1 MDPHDGD
8 LHAAVLRWYAEWGR
22 DLPWRHTRDPY
33 PVLVSEVMLQQT
45 QVDRV
50 LPKYAEFLTR
60 FPTIADLAAA
70 PAAEVIRAW
79 KGLGYNL
86 RAIRLHRI
94 AQQVVARHGG
104 ELPNTTSGLLALD
117 GIGPYTAGAVACF
130 AFGLP
135 EPVLDTNVR
144 RVLGRIVIGPDGPTA
159 PAGSLWTI
167 ARQLLPQHAAYD
179 WNQALMDI
187 GARICL
193 PRRPQCLLCPA
204 QPWCRSAGKVTGA
217 VRERSASY
225 IAAPQAPFAGSSR
238 YYRGRIVDH
247 LRSLAPG
254 ASVSLEELARAI
266 KPDSADD
273 DLPWLRAMVAALA
286 RDGLAEIDEAGRV
299 RLP

>member
-1 MDPHDGD
+1 MDAQYGD
-8 LHAAVLRWYAEWGR
+8 LPAAVLRWYAEWGR

-33 PVLVSEVMLQQT
+33 RVLVSEVMLQQT

-86 RAIRLHRI
+86 RAIRLHRV

-104 ELPNTTSGLLALD
+104 ELPGTAAGLLALD

-144 RVLGRIVIGPDGPTA
+144 RVLGRIVMGPEGPTA
-159 PAGSLWTI
+159 PAGALWTI
-167 ARQLLPQHAAYD
+167 ARQLLPLHAAYD

-204 QPWCRSAGKVTGA
+204 RPWCQAAGKVTDA
-217 VRERSASY
+217 VRERPASY
-225 IAAPQAPFAGSSR
+225 TAAPQAPFAGSSR
-238 YYRGRIVDH
+238 YYRGRVVDY
-247 LRSLAPG
+247 LRTLATG
-254 ASVSLEELARAI
+254 ESISLEELARAI
-266 KPDSADD
+266 KPGSADD
-273 DLPWLRAMVAALA
+273 DLSWLREMVAALA
-286 RDGLAEIDEAGRV
+286 RDGLAEIDPDGSV

>member
-1 MDPHDGD
+1 MDPQYGD
-8 LHAAVLRWYAEWGR
+8 LHAAVLRWYAEYGR
-22 DLPWRHTRDPY
+22 DLPWRRTRDPY
-33 PVLVSEVMLQQT
+33 RVLVSEVMLQQT

-50 LPKYAEFLTR
+50 LPKYAEFLAR
-60 FPTIADLAAA
+60 FPTVADLAAA

-104 ELPNTTSGLLALD
+104 ELPGTALGLLALE

-144 RVLGRIVIGPDGPTA
+144 RVLGRIVLGPDGPAA
-159 PAGSLWTI
+159 PARSLWTV
-167 ARQLLPQHAAYD
+167 ARQLLPEHAAYD

-204 QPWCRSAGKVTGA
+204 QPWCRSAGTIAGS

-225 IAAPQAPFAGSSR
+225 TASPQAPFAGSSR

-247 LRSLAPG
+247 LRNLGPG
-254 ASVSLEELARAI
+254 EAVSPAELARAI
-266 KPDSADD
+266 KPDSTDD
-273 DLPWLRAMVAALA
+273 DLPWLRDMAAALA
-286 RDGLAEIDEAGRV
+286 RDGLAEIDDAGRV

>member
-1 MDPHDGD
+1 MDALYGD
-8 LHAAVLRWYAEWGR
+8 LHATVLRWYAEWGR

-33 PVLVSEVMLQQT
+33 RVLVSEVMLQQT

-70 PAAEVIRAW
+70 PVAEVIRAW

-94 AQQVVARHGG
+94 AQQVVARHEG
-104 ELPNTTSGLLALD
+104 ELPNTASGLLALE

-159 PAGSLWTI
+159 PAGTLWTI
-167 ARQLLPQHAAYD
+167 ARQLLPEHAAYD

-204 QPWCRSAGKVTGA
+204 QPWCRSAGKVTVA

-225 IAAPQAPFAGSSR
+225 TAAPQTPFAGSSR
-238 YYRGRIVDH
+238 YYRGRVVDH
-247 LRSLAPG
+247 LRTLVPG
-254 ASVSLEELARAI
+254 ASVSLEELALAI

-273 DLPWLRAMVAALA
+273 DLPWLREMVGALA
-286 RDGLAEIDEAGRV
+286 RDGLAEIGEDGRV

>member
-1 MDPHDGD
+1 MEAQYGD
-8 LHAAVLRWYAEWGR
+8 LQAAVPRWYAEWGR

-33 PVLVSEVMLQQT
+33 RVLVSEVMLQQT

-50 LPKYAEFLTR
+50 LPKYGEFLTR

-70 PAAEVIRAW
+70 PVSEVIRAW

-94 AQQVVARHGG
+94 AQQVVARHGS
-104 ELPNTTSGLLALD
+104 ELPGTAAGLLALE

-144 RVLGRIVIGPDGPTA
+144 RVLGRIVIGPDGPAA
-159 PAGSLWTI
+159 PAATLWTI
-167 ARQLLPQHAAYD
+167 AREVLPHHAAYD

-193 PRRPQCLLCPA
+193 PRRPKCLLCPA
-204 QPWCRSAGKVTGA
+204 RPWCRSAGKVTDA
-217 VRERSASY
+217 VRERPASY
-225 IAAPQAPFAGSSR
+225 TASSQAPFTGSNR
-238 YYRGRIVDH
+238 YYRGRVVDH
-247 LRSLAPG
+247 LRSLATG
-254 ASVSLEELARAI
+254 ASVSLE
-266 KPDSADD
+266 
-273 DLPWLRAMVAALA
+273 
-286 RDGLAEIDEAGRV
+286 
-299 RLP
+299 